1 MRDPVFASQQKI
13 IKKINNCEVNNFL
26 VLDWELYTNCYQP
39 DYLQRLIFCV
49 KAPESQIAAVKAC
62 LECYRLYLIK
72 KDFIFYKE
80 RWENGCAFKDFCEA
94 LLRNLEQRDEFT
106 IKNQMSVDATNE
118 GKKSTSILDTEK
130 AKELL
135 SRLPHELYDGG
146 QWVEGVT
153 KAFKSQTAHV
163 IGKLLGIPNR
173 KKWKDFEECWHLKR
187 MSKSFYSLNER
198 ALDPLLIKIYPEYNS
213 IIYKV

>member
-163 IGKLLGIPNR
+163 IGKLLGIPSR

>member
-13 IKKINNCEVNNFL
+13 IKKINNSEVDSLL

-163 IGKLLGIPNR
+163 IGKLLGIPSR

>member
-62 LECYRLYLIK
+62 LECYSLYLIK

-106 IKNQMSVDATNE
+106 IMNQMSVDATNE

-163 IGKLLGIPNR
+163 IGKLLGIPSR
-173 KKWKDFEECWHLKR
+173 KKWKDFVECWHLKR

>member
-106 IKNQMSVDATNE
+106 IMNQMSVDATNE

-163 IGKLLGIPNR
+163 IGKLLGIPSR

>member
-118 GKKSTSILDTEK
+118 GKKTTSILDTEK

-135 SRLPHELYDGG
+135 ARLPVELYDGG
-146 QWVEGVT
+146 QWMEGVT
-153 KAFKSQTAHV
+153 NAFKAQAAHV
-163 IGKLLGIPNR
+163 IGKLLGIPSR
-173 KKWKDFEECWHLKR
+173 KKWKDFETCWNLKR
-187 MSKSFYSLNER
+187 MSKTFYSLNER
-198 ALDPLLIKIYPEYNS
+198 ALDPLLIKLYPEYNS

>member
-26 VLDWELYTNCYQP
+26 VLDWDLYTNCYQP

-163 IGKLLGIPNR
+163 IGKLLGIPSR

>member
-106 IKNQMSVDATNE
+106 IKNQMSVDATIE

-163 IGKLLGIPNR
+163 IGKLLGIPSR

>member
-13 IKKINNCEVNNFL
+13 IKKINNCVVNNFL

-163 IGKLLGIPNR
+163 IGKLLGIPSR
-173 KKWKDFEECWHLKR
+173 KKWKDFEDCWHH
-187 MSKSFYSLNER
+187 M
-198 ALDPLLIKIYPEYNS
+198 
-213 IIYKV
+213 